1 MWQFWIAKKIFRCL
15 YLYGSTILKYCFLK
29 QLDKVTY
36 NENISIIN
44 AISSKAKTRL
54 VNRNADH
61 VVMRSLN
68 WETSFLQEMSSSLMT
83 AFAIIA
89 IISNARLKLT
99 KTQAQTR
106 QHPETEPLLFE
117 NYSLS
122 SSTLSSK
129 NDRKY
134 YKQTYK
140 KANTSV

>member
-1 MWQFWIAKKIFRCL
+1 MAILNCKKKFSDAC
-15 YLYGSTILKYCFLK
+15 
-29 QLDKVTY
+29 

-106 QHPETEPLLFE
+106 QHHEAEPLLFE

>member
-1 MWQFWIAKKIFRCL
+1 
-15 YLYGSTILKYCFLK
+15 
-29 QLDKVTY
+29 
-36 NENISIIN
+36 
-44 AISSKAKTRL
+44 
-54 VNRNADH
+54 
-61 VVMRSLN
+61 
-68 WETSFLQEMSSSLMT
+68 MSSSLMT

-106 QHPETEPLLFE
+106 QHPEAEPLLFE